1 MKNLIFLF
9 ATLFIG
15 ISNAQGILKVSV
27 SNPILRV
34 GDDLEIKYWLKS
46 SDTDVEN
53 NSNTFDFDDRL
64 NTVGQGEL
72 TIAEFTKDT
81 GYVKIDPIVLTFN
94 GKKYTSDTINIYVL
108 PKLPQ
113 TRIGFWSHLVH
124 LNGEIFLVLEQRF
137 PAKYKEE
144 RINGT
149 LHRTLDADNVDFAEI
164 DIKSIENPH
173 VRITFSSSRTQSHSL
188 NGNSFGGD
196 DLMHSKQTIY
206 NITYSENYQFDF
218 LLQKENFIHF
228 PKSSVFRA
236 ILLN

>member
-1 MKNLIFLF
+1 MKNFIFLF

-15 ISNAQGILKVSV
+15 LSSAQGILKVSI

-53 NSNTFDFDDRL
+53 NSSPFDFEDRL
-64 NTVGQGEL
+64 KTIGQGEL

-81 GYVKIDPIVLTFN
+81 GYIKIDPLVLMFN
-94 GKKYTSDTINIYVL
+94 GKTYTSDTITIYVL

-124 LNGEIFLVLEQRF
+124 LNGETFLVLEQRF

-144 RINGT
+144 RING
-149 LHRTLDADNVDFAEI
+149 E
-164 DIKSIENPH
+164 
-173 VRITFSSSRTQSHSL
+173 
-188 NGNSFGGD
+188 
-196 DLMHSKQTIY
+196 
-206 NITYSENYQFDF
+206 
-218 LLQKENFIHF
+218 
-228 PKSSVFRA
+228 
-236 ILLN
+236 